1 MNARETR
8 GTKPPRERYHREMR
22 TPILFTFASLALLAA
37 AACSKQDKPEGASGG
52 GAPAAKKL
60 RVAVVPKGTS
70 HEFWK
75 SVEKG
80 ARRADTEL
88 DDLEILWKGPVG
100 EGDASQQIQMIE
112 SFIADG
118 YDGICL
124 APLDARALETP
135 VKKAIEQKIPVVV
148 FDSGL
153 ASAEIPITSYVATDN
168 FHGGEMA
175 GEFLA
180 KLIGGKGNIILMPY
194 AIGSESTEQ
203 REKGFLAAIAKNP
216 EIKVL
221 SSDKH
226 GGPDETK
233 AIEVGENLIS
243 TFGDK
248 IDAIFCSNE
257 SSTSGMLTVLRR
269 DQRGLAKKIKLV
281 GFDGSANIVKGMED
295 NIVRGVVLQDPVKM
309 GYEAVKAMHQQLTKK
324 TAPKRVQ
331 TGETLATPENMKEP
345 AVHALLFPL
354 ESK

>member
-1 MNARETR
+1 
-8 GTKPPRERYHREMR
+8 MR
-22 TPILFTFASLALLAA
+22 TPLLIFAA
-37 AACSKQDKPEGASGG
+37 AFFLPLASCNKST
-52 GAPAAKKL
+52 GAPAAGKKI
-60 RVAVVPKGTS
+60 RVAVIPKGTS

-80 ARRADTEL
+80 ARRADEEL
-88 DDLEILWKGPVG
+88 TDLEILWKGPVG
-100 EGDASQQIQMIE
+100 EGDASQQIQIVE
-112 SFIADG
+112 SFIAEG

-135 VKKAIEQKIPVVV
+135 VKKAIEQKIPVVI
-148 FDSGL
+148 FDSAL
-153 ASAEIPITSYVATDN
+153 ASASVAITSYVATN
-168 FHGGEMA
+168 NYHGGEMA
-175 GEFLA
+175 GEYLA
-180 KLIGGKGNIILMPY
+180 KLVGGKGNIILMPY

-203 REKGFLAAIAKNP
+203 REKGFLDAIKKFTD
-216 EIKVL
+216 IKIL

-226 GGPDETK
+226 GGPDEAK

-248 IDAIFCSNE
+248 IDAVFCSNE

-295 NIVRGVVLQDPVKM
+295 GIIKGVLLQDPVTM
-309 GYEAVKAMHQQLTKK
+309 GYESVKAIYAKIK
-324 TAPKRVQ
+324 NNNPKARIE

-345 AVHALLFPL
+345 RVHSLLFPL
-354 ESK
+354 EGK